1 MLSVHIDMEKHH
13 YSQNGNLAFTS
24 AFTDRDKQ
32 LFMLYQ
38 DICDYFGWST
48 GKEEQKTPN
57 LNDSSKDLEY
67 LLAISGYASGSGH

>member
-1 MLSVHIDMEKHH
+1 MEKHH
-13 YSQNGNLAFTS
+13 YAQNGNLAFTS

-48 GKEEQKTPN
+48 GQDEQVIPKSG
-57 LNDSSKDLEY
+57 DSSKDLDY
-67 LLAISGYASGSGH
+67 LLAISG